1 MFSQISRRYGGRRLF
16 LRHLLASFETRM
28 PWWHRFQQVEWR
40 RVERLVFICR
50 GNICR
55 SAYAAAKARA
65 LGVPSQSGGLQAK
78 SGCPANG
85 EARRHAA
92 ARGLSLEA
100 HTTKGLEEL
109 AIGTGD
115 LVICMEPPQLT
126 AIRKEHPTFAG
137 QLTLL
142 GFWSQPRR
150 PWIFDPFGLADEP
163 WRQCLD
169 LIDDAVCHVADLYE
183 RQHPRLTEM
192 PGEGEP
198 MAQARG
204 RGSLN
209 RSEVCPQSVVP

>member
-1 MFSQISRRYGGRRLF
+1 MRRIADRYGGRRF
-16 LRHLLASFETRM
+16 FCCHVFACMQTRM
-28 PWWHRFQQVEWR
+28 PWWRRFHRVEWH

-65 LGVPSQSGGLQAK
+65 LGVPAQSGGLQAK
-78 SGCPANG
+78 SGYPANG
-85 EARRHAA
+85 DARRHAA

-100 HTTKGLEEL
+100 HRTKGLQEL
-109 AIGTGD
+109 AIGAGD

-126 AIRKEHPTFAG
+126 AVQKMYPTFAG

-163 WRQCLD
+163 WCQCLD
-169 LIDDAVCHVADLYE
+169 LIDDAVCRVADLY
-183 RQHPRLTEM
+183 RRRHPRLTEM

-198 MAQARG
+198 MAEARK
-204 RGSLN
+204 RRSLN
-209 RSEVCPQSVVP
+209 RSEVCPPSVAP